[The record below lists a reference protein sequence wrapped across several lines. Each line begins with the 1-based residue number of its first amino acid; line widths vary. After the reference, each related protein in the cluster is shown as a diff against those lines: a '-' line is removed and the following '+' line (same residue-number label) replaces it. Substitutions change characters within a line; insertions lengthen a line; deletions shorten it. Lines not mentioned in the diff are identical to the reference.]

1 MLNEK
6 LLVRVEDGEPGYNIY
21 TYKNLPYINCWLRYL
36 SMSIANWMNNI
47 ELHLY
52 NVSNEIALKTRTCSR
67 HVQKDGFILLPIVQL
82 QYP

>member
-36 SMSIANWMNNI
+36 SMSIAKLD
-47 ELHLY
+47 EQH
-52 NVSNEIALKTRTCSR
+52 
-67 HVQKDGFILLPIVQL
+67 
-82 QYP
+82 